1 MTLTLSLPQSNSPVT
16 RHRDQFEAASHLK
29 ARVQEV
35 NAQFLLTELH
45 AGLALLDVAETSASD
60 DANQRRRALALEA
73 YEVVA
78 DRLSRSS
85 TAVPL
90 TDNERAEISQLHREL
105 GARLG
110 R

>member
-1 MTLTLSLPQSNSPVT
+1 VT
-16 RHRDQFEAASHLK
+16 RHRDQFEAAPRLE
-29 ARVQEV
+29 ARVHEV
-35 NAQFLLTELH
+35 SAKFLLTELR
-45 AGLALLDVAETSASD
+45 AGLALLDVAENSASD

-85 TAVPL
+85 TALPL
-90 TDNERAEISQLHREL
+90 TADEREEISQLHREL
-105 GARLG
+105 GARLA

>member
-1 MTLTLSLPQSNSPVT
+1 VALTLSLPQSNSPVA
-16 RHRDQFEAASHLK
+16 RHRHRFEAASHLK
-29 ARVQEV
+29 ARVRELS
-35 NAQFLLTELH
+35 AQFLLTGLH

-60 DANQRRRALALEA
+60 DANQQRRALALEA

-78 DRLSRSS
+78 DRLSRSF

-90 TDNERAEISQLHREL
+90 TADERAEISQLHREL